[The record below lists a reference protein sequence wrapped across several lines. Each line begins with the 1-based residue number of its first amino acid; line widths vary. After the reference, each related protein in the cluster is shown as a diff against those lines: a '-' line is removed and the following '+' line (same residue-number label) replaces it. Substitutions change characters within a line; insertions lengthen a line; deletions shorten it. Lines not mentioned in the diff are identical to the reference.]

1 MQKEITLLAADGVT
15 EVNMAFRSTAAT
27 QIWYKNVFRRSIIK
41 DMTAIA
47 NRQKADGEE
56 ADGETASAETA
67 NSAISFVK
75 RLAYIMYES
84 AEGNAVRANYDAFL
98 AWLDSLDETSLISH
112 AHEIVSIYQDTARTE
127 STPKNPPAQLNAN

>member
-47 NRQKADGEE
+47 ERQEKDGEN
-56 ADGETASAETA
+56 ASADTA
-67 NSAISFVK
+67 NSAIAFVK

-98 AWLDSLDETSLISH
+98 AWLDALDETSLISN
-112 AHEIVSIYQDTARTE
+112 AREIISVYQDAAQTE
-127 STPKNPPAQLNAN
+127 SAPKNPHAQLSAN